1 MKESWIAG
9 NLISTNGRRS
19 LLSGRFA
26 GMSSESQ
33 PAGDCEK
40 IVRVERWKTASSGGH
55 DGREIGRGERTLR
68 VPLATRGL
76 IQWVRMR
83 SA

>member
-9 NLISTNGRRS
+9 NLISTNGRKS

-55 DGREIGRGERTLR
+55 EAMTGERSG
-68 VPLATRGL
+68 VARG
-76 IQWVRMR
+76 R
-83 SA
+83 SGFRSPREV